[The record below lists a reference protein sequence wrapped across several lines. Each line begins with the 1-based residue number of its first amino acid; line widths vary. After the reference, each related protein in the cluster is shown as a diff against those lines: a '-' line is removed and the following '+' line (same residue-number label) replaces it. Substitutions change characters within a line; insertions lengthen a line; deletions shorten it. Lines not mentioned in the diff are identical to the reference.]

1 MSSLGKY
8 QQSLSLVVVLVAALA
23 EAVLEVDSEEAA
35 LLEVVQEVNFN
46 YELIILN
53 L

>member
-1 MSSLGKY
+1 
-8 QQSLSLVVVLVAALA
+8 VEALE
-23 EAVLEVDSEEAA
+23 EAVLVVDSVAVA
-35 LLEVVQEVNFN
+35 PLGVAQEVNFN